1 MVTWHGRM
9 KKLNVIG
16 RQIGRLRY
24 QRGWTQ
30 EMLAARLQLAGWI
43 ISRTGVSKIENG
55 SVYVPDFRLP
65 CFAQLF
71 GVAIA
76 DFFIRRRSFSPQS
89 TTERRNS
96 ISTKTQNDGDY
107 MEDTAKLEASSMTE
121 RLAYSIQES
130 ADMLGVNY
138 FSVYR
143 LIQRGKLKACR
154 ALRGKLLVPRAEL
167 LKLLRTE

>member
-1 MVTWHGRM
+1 
-9 KKLNVIG
+9 
-16 RQIGRLRY
+16 
-24 QRGWTQ
+24 
-30 EMLAARLQLAGWI
+30 
-43 ISRTGVSKIENG
+43 
-55 SVYVPDFRLP
+55 
-65 CFAQLF
+65 
-71 GVAIA
+71 
-76 DFFIRRRSFSPQS
+76 
-89 TTERRNS
+89 
-96 ISTKTQNDGDY
+96 
-107 MEDTAKLEASSMTE
+107 MEDTAKLEASAMTE